1 MVQDN
6 GFLGLMIRPDPRRT
20 PPTIPCL
27 LDSLCRVHDTI
38 LWARCMTES
47 KQEMR
52 YAVYHANDFH
62 SRRRFAGFSA
72 IPPAVTVYRASDA
85 KAIPK
90 IIRPFVPLS
99 RIVYQYNVIPASG
112 AEHIAQAAVTPT
124 KRGQH

>member
-47 KQEMR
+47 NKRCDTGTMR
-52 YAVYHANDFH
+52 MIFR
-62 SRRRFAGFSA
+62 SRRRFAGF
-72 IPPAVTVYRASDA
+72 PALPSVPCTGPDA
-85 KAIPK
+85 KALPK
-90 IIRPFVPLS
+90 YTAHSCHGHELWMSI
-99 RIVYQYNVIPASG
+99 
-112 AEHIAQAAVTPT
+112 
-124 KRGQH
+124 